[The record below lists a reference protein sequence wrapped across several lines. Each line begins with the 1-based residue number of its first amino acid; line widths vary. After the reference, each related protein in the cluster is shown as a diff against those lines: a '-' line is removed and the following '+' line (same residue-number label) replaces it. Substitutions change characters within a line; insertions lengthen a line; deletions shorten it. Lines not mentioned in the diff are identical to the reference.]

1 MYLLI
6 RWLLIILTSCMQALI
21 LLHDIQ
27 YTRRIFL
34 FIVKI
39 LRFKQ
44 ADKNKCSTFTIFEKH
59 PLIQCTIGS
68 TNGFFTYRVIKHWMV
83 YADAYGLDE

>member
-1 MYLLI
+1 
-6 RWLLIILTSCMQALI
+6 MQALI

-34 FIVKI
+34 FIVKT

-44 ADKNKCSTFTIFEKH
+44 VDKDKCSTFTIFEKH
-59 PLIQCTIGS
+59 PLMQCTTGS
-68 TNGFFTYRVIKHWMV
+68 TNAFFSYRVIKHWMV
-83 YADAYGLDE
+83 YADYYGFEE